1 MNAPECSVIIVNYN
15 TCGLLRACLAS
26 VAADTDAPSSEV
38 LVVDNGSTDG
48 SVLMVET
55 EFPHVRLLRNRENEG
70 FARPNNAAMKAA
82 RGAWFFLLNSDA
94 EVRPGALRA
103 LLDALRL
110 DPGAAAAGPRL
121 EYPDGRHQPSA
132 KGFPSLWTHV
142 CDMLL
147 LDRLAPRSRLF
158 AAGEAGGF
166 DYDRPGTADHLM
178 AAAFLIRRDAAERIG
193 LLDER
198 FRIYYNDMDWCYRA
212 VRAGWRILY
221 VPRAVVAHH
230 LGQTVNAMNRDFA
243 WFEELHNNTLLFYR
257 KHYGAWTVPVYKLL
271 LALGFV
277 PRAAVWGLLRALR
290 GTDRS
295 RLMWRYSVRT
305 LLYGLRFWRTV

>member
-1 MNAPECSVIIVNYN
+1 MNAPECSIIIVNHN

-26 VAADTDAPSSEV
+26 LAADTDAPSLEV
-38 LVVDNGSTDG
+38 LVVDNGSGDG
-48 SVLMVET
+48 SVPMVEM
-55 EFPHVRLLRNRENEG
+55 EFPQVRLLRNRENEG
-70 FARPNNAAMKAA
+70 FARPNNVAMQQA
-82 RGAWFFLLNSDA
+82 RGEWFFLLNSDA

-103 LLDALRL
+103 LIEAMRQ

-121 EYPDGRHQPSA
+121 VYPDGRLQPSA
-132 KGFPSLWTHV
+132 KGFPSLWTHF
-142 CDMLL
+142 CDMFL

-178 AAAFLIRRDAAERIG
+178 AAAFLIRRSSAEQIG

-243 WFEELHNNTLLFYR
+243 YFEELHNNTLLFHR
-257 KHYGAWTVPVYKLL
+257 KHHGAWTVPVYRLL
-271 LALGFV
+271 LVLGFL
-277 PRAAVWGLLRALR
+277 PRAMAWGLLRALR
-290 GTDRS
+290 GSERA
-295 RLMWRYSVRT
+295 RLMWRYSLRT
-305 LLYGLRFWRTV
+305 LGYGLRFWRTV